1 MRKKLFLFC
10 IAGFSAS
17 ILLSQQKRM
26 FSLLPSTQAVINF
39 NNKLVENAEHN
50 IITYE
55 YFYNGG
61 GVAAGDFNNDGL
73 LDLYFTSKQQAKK
86 LYLNKFDFDTLH
98 KRALT

>member
-26 FSLLPSTQAVINF
+26 FSLLPSTQTGINF

-50 IITYE
+50 INGKSESDLTSNKVFAP
-55 YFYNGG
+55 YFSH
-61 GVAAGDFNNDGL
+61 L
-73 LDLYFTSKQQAKK
+73 LYFSVIER
-86 LYLNKFDFDTLH
+86 YY
-98 KRALT
+98 